1 MLLRA
6 TLIAAAIGLLSFAAL
21 AHADT
26 GNESQYVSDVQAL
39 GVADGYRVCDLLNG
53 GASPTAVAGM
63 IYANSQQS
71 EGSRGVTLDIAKQM
85 VDAAIGDL
93 C

>member
-1 MLLRA
+1 
-6 TLIAAAIGLLSFAAL
+6 
-21 AHADT
+21 
-26 GNESQYVSDVQAL
+26 
-39 GVADGYRVCDLLNG
+39 
-53 GASPTAVAGM
+53 M